1 MRGGGLSGIAI
12 TYRHQ
17 RLEDWK
23 KDGKKPGLSSTWAAI
38 SCRTHLPQQKTSID
52 QLDSCHYHP
61 ATSDYKIGP
70 SIPASFWAAGD
81 QVILQPFDRKIS
93 ISPPHLPRRI
103 RVRIVRVRT
112 STILSSAVHVFLYFF
127 GSLCSCV
134 GQNLLPGITRKV

>member
-1 MRGGGLSGIAI
+1 
-12 TYRHQ
+12 
-17 RLEDWK
+17 
-23 KDGKKPGLSSTWAAI
+23 
-38 SCRTHLPQQKTSID
+38 
-52 QLDSCHYHP
+52 
-61 ATSDYKIGP
+61 
-70 SIPASFWAAGD
+70 
-81 QVILQPFDRKIS
+81 VILQPFDRKIS